1 MKQEMIEFY
10 EALEDL
16 VEKAKEVKK
25 MKASLMSGTMGQ
37 RRRRRRNGQ
46 YRAMGGG
53 GGSSSGGSMGQRFWD
68 DDDFD
73 DDDEYDTMY

>member
-1 MKQEMIEFY
+1 MIEFY

-16 VEKAKEVKK
+16 MEKAKEVKK

-53 GGSSSGGSMGQRFWD
+53 NSGGSMGQRFWD

-73 DDDEYDTMY
+73 EDDEYDTMY

>member
-53 GGSSSGGSMGQRFWD
+53 SNSGGSMGQRFWD

-73 DDDEYDTMY
+73 EDDEYDTMY

>member
-53 GGSSSGGSMGQRFWD
+53 GNSGGSMGQRFWD

-73 DDDEYDTMY
+73 EDDEYDTMY